1 MDEFGVYGS
10 FGQGKPY
17 AEEDPKGGTDSNKNG
32 SIVLYGKVGILVT
45 HRN

>member
-1 MDEFGVYGS
+1 MNLGFYDS

-32 SIVLYGKVGILVT
+32 SIVLYGNLVLLVT
-45 HRN
+45 HTN